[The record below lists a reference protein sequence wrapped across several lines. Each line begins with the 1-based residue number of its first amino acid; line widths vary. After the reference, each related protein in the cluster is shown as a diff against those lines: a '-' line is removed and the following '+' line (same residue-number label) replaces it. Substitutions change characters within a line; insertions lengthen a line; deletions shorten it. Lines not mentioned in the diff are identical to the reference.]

1 MDFMR
6 RLPRHQQILIAV
18 GITCLS
24 LVATLL
30 LRWTGDQ
37 VLPFA
42 AAVFASSALFGFEA
56 GIVTV
61 ALSSAFALI
70 FTVEPNR
77 RGWVQ
82 VGELVAL
89 GVAVVWVIERVHNQ
103 IRRCES
109 MLESVG
115 DAIIV
120 TDRAGRVSY
129 ITKRAESLLGVT
141 GAQAYRRDLAELARF
156 RDQTAGEY
164 VELPIAAV
172 LRGET
177 AGPAAQR
184 LALIGAGPP
193 VEVEE
198 MLAPVRARSGEIT
211 GAILALRDTTRRRE
225 AEDQLSR
232 SQKMDALA
240 RLAGGVAGDFNN
252 LLTVITGY
260 GEMMRSELA
269 PTSPLRRF
277 SDEIIFA
284 ADRAAAVTRQLM
296 AFSRHQ
302 SGQSRVL
309 DINAAISG
317 METMLRRLLG
327 EKIDLVVI
335 PGAGV
340 GRVRADQGQLEQ
352 VIVNLAMN
360 SRDAMAQGGKFI
372 IETATLEVT
381 GNSQVTPDGL
391 AEGQYV
397 QITVSDT
404 GSGMDA
410 ETRSRLF
417 EPFFTTKGQGR
428 STGLGLSIV
437 YGIVKQTGGD
447 ISVYSQPGAGTIFEI
462 YLPRSRD
469 YPQEQQRP
477 AGPRGTETILV
488 ADDDDGVRR
497 LVHAVL
503 ATSGYT
509 VVEAVDGK
517 EAFTIYNTDPEKF
530 DLVLTD
536 VVMPQMNGFE
546 LGDRIGAMTPERR
559 ILYMSGFRDTPIASE
574 AQDRQRPFLHKP
586 FTPDVLL
593 VRVRE
598 ILDGRAGANA

>member
-1 MDFMR
+1 MR
-6 RLPRHQQILIAV
+6 TLPRHRQIPIAIGV
-18 GITCLS
+18 ACLG
-24 LVATLL
+24 LVASLL

-37 VLPFA
+37 VLPLA
-42 AAVFASSALFGFEA
+42 AAVLVSAALFGFEA

-61 ALSSAFALI
+61 ALSGAFALI

-77 RGWVQ
+77 RGWTQ

-89 GVAVVWVIERVHNQ
+89 GSAMVWIMEMVYGRV
-103 IRRCES
+103 RRREA
-109 MLESVG
+109 MLESMG
-115 DAIIV
+115 DAIVV
-120 TDRAGRVSY
+120 TDRAGRISFM
-129 ITKRAESLLGVT
+129 TKRAEALLGT
-141 GAQAYRRDLAELARF
+141 SAAQAHRRPLAELARF
-156 RDQTAGEY
+156 RDQAAGRD

-172 LRGET
+172 LKGET

-184 LALIGAGPP
+184 LALMGAGPP
-193 VEVEE
+193 VELEE
-198 MLAPVRARSGEIT
+198 TLAPLRDRSGEIT
-211 GAILALRDTTRRRE
+211 GAILTLRDTTRRRE

-260 GEMMRSELA
+260 GEMMRSELM
-269 PTSPLRRF
+269 PTNPLRRF
-277 SDEIIFA
+277 SDEIIYA

-302 SGQSRVL
+302 SGQRRLL

-327 EKIDLVVI
+327 EKIDLVI
-335 PGAGV
+335 LPGAGI

-360 SRDAMAQGGKFI
+360 SRDAMAHGGKFI
-372 IETATLEVT
+372 VETAAVDVT
-381 GNSQVTPDGL
+381 ANMAVTPEGL
-391 AEGQYV
+391 APGPYV
-397 QITVSDT
+397 QVTVSDT
-404 GSGMDA
+404 GAGMDA

-437 YGIVKQTGGD
+437 YGIVKQNGGD

-462 YLPRSRD
+462 FLPRSKDMEPRE
-469 YPQEQQRP
+469 PTRP
-477 AGPRGTETILV
+477 PGPRGTETILV

-509 VVEAVDGK
+509 VIEATDGR
-517 EAFTIYNTDPEKF
+517 EALGIYQTEPERF
-530 DLVLTD
+530 DMVLTD
-536 VVMPQMNGFE
+536 VVMPHMNGYE
-546 LGDRIGAMTPERR
+546 LGDRIGAVTPERR
-559 ILYMSGFRDTPIASE
+559 ILYMSGFRDTPLASE
-574 AQDRQRPFLHKP
+574 TQERTRAFLHKP

-593 VRVRE
+593 ARVRE
-598 ILDGRAGANA
+598 ILDTAPA